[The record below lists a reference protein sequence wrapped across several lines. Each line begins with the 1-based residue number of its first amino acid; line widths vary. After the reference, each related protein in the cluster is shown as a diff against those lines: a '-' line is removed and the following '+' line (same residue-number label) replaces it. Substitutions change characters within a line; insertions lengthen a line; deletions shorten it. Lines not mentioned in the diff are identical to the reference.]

1 MSVVVG
7 ASELYEKRMDEKM
20 KGTLRHDFYIP
31 IKMCIRDRS
40 YAVTTVDGDGTEQD
54 RRIMGM
60 EAAHDWALHGPF
72 LDKTLMRNYIAMN
85 FSGEMCIRDRRNAI
99 IKPSCHKDR

>member
-1 MSVVVG
+1 M
-7 ASELYEKRMDEKM
+7 ALQEFLQRFDKK
-20 KGTLRHDFYIP
+20 
-31 IKMCIRDRS
+31 S

-85 FSGEMCIRDRRNAI
+85 FSLSLGALYPLFLYPC
-99 IKPSCHKDR
+99 